1 MTSAMLL
8 LAVAA
13 ALPPPTG
20 PFAVGRVT
28 VEWVDR
34 SRIEPLSDD
43 RGGRGLMVDIWYPA
57 EPSGG
62 PLASYLDVAAF
73 ERAIG
78 AAGVRRQLEGAYD
91 VVKAGRVETHAVA
104 GAPFARQV
112 TRAPVLIFSPGGG
125 LVREIYAAQLED
137 LASHGFVV
145 AAVTHPYDGVVAV
158 YPDGHWI
165 AYDAKRWPQIPSFL
179 GEWNLNQLDW
189 HARDIRF
196 VLDELERADRTATQ
210 LPFTGHLDLKRV
222 GALGHSF
229 GGVAAAKA
237 CQTDRR
243 FTACLNQDGL
253 AGRQPF
259 DADGGTWAG
268 NQRFMLIQRASDP
281 GPPPEK
287 DLTEMKITLQ
297 RAEDLLAQLDRDQD
311 AAMRRVGASY
321 RVELDRTKTTHAD
334 FTDLPLL
341 AAQTEDGAMA
351 RARVANVVRALT
363 LAFFDWS
370 LRGKRPA
377 ILLKPSAETL
387 IVSIK
392 RFGTAP

>member
-1 MTSAMLL
+1 MLSALL
-8 LAVAA
+8 LFAVA

-20 PFAVGRVT
+20 SFPIGRIT

-34 SRIEPLSDD
+34 ARIEPLSDD
-43 RGGRGLMVDIWYPA
+43 RAGRRLIVDIWYPA

-78 AAGVRRQLEGAYD
+78 AAGLRRQLEGAYD

-125 LVREIYAAQLED
+125 LVREIYAAQLEN

-189 HARDIRF
+189 HSRDIRF
-196 VLDELERADRTATQ
+196 VLDELERADRTATR
-210 LPFTGHLDLKRV
+210 LPFAGHLDLKRV

-259 DADGGTWAG
+259 DADGGTWAA
-268 NQRFMLIQRASDP
+268 NQRFMLIQRAADP

-287 DLTEMKITLQ
+287 DLAAMKITRE
-297 RAEDLLAQLDRDQD
+297 RAEDLVAQLDRDQD
-311 AAMRRVGASY
+311 AAMRLVGASY
-321 RVELDRTKTTHAD
+321 KVVLDRTKTTHAD

-341 AAQTEDGAMA
+341 AAQTEDGATA
-351 RARVANVVRALT
+351 RAHVVTVVRALT

-377 ILLKPSAETL
+377 ILLKPSADGL
-387 IVSIK
+387 IEAIT

>member
-1 MTSAMLL
+1 MSTLLL

-13 ALPPPTG
+13 ALPPATG
-20 PFAVGRVT
+20 PLPIGRVT

-43 RGGRGLMVDIWYPA
+43 RAGRRLMVDIWYPA
-57 EPSGG
+57 ESSGG
-62 PLASYLDVAAF
+62 PAAPYLDVAAF

-78 AAGVRRQLEGAYD
+78 AAGLRRQLQGAYD
-91 VVKAGRVETHAVA
+91 VVKAGRVQTHAVA
-104 GAPFARQV
+104 GAPFSRSVARV
-112 TRAPVLIFSPGGG
+112 PVLIFSPGGG

-145 AAVTHPYDGVVAV
+145 AALTHPNDGVVAV
-158 YPDGHWI
+158 YPDGQWI
-165 AYDAKRWPQIPSFL
+165 TYDAKRWPQIPSFL
-179 GEWNLNQLDW
+179 GEWNLNQLEW

-196 VLDELERADRTATQ
+196 VLDELERVNRTRSSE
-210 LPFTGHLDLKRV
+210 LPFAGHMDVSHV
-222 GALGHSF
+222 GAFGHSF

-237 CQTDRR
+237 CQTDHR

-253 AGRQPF
+253 AAKQPF
-259 DADGGTWAG
+259 DRDGGSWLA
-268 NQRFMLIQRASDP
+268 NQHFMLIQRAGDP

-287 DLTEMKITLQ
+287 DLAAMKMTRE
-297 RAEDLLAQLDRDQD
+297 RAVELVSQLDRDQE
-311 AAMRRVGASY
+311 AAMRLVGAGY
-321 RVELDRTKTTHAD
+321 KVVLDRTKTTHAD

-341 AAQTEDGAMA
+341 AAQTDDDAMA
-351 RARVANVVRALT
+351 KAHVVTVVRQVT

-370 LRGKRPA
+370 LRGQRPAMLAKRPTESLIEA
-377 ILLKPSAETL
+377 IS
-387 IVSIK
+387 